1 MSLLFEDVL
10 ALSNGKGSS
19 MNSHGL
25 ALAAFRVVLMNNQ
38 RGNESRAVQTVVPG
52 YLCSSSPPSSCG
64 TVCKSYC
71 RSKNTLWTLKRKPKG
86 MVSSVNFPRPPNG
99 PTSKNRVIWQH
110 SGLSSR
116 APSTMST
123 MRKRR
128 AAWSLGPRKRRR
140 DGAELLG
147 FSRTTRSHQLK

>member
-25 ALAAFRVVLMNNQ
+25 TLAAFRVVLMNNQ

-71 RSKNTLWTLKRKPKG
+71 RSKNTLWTPKRKPKG

-99 PTSKNRVIWQH
+99 PTSKKPSHMAAFWLK
-110 SGLSSR
+110 LSSSFDHVDH
-116 APSTMST
+116 AEEAGSVEP
-123 MRKRR
+123 
-128 AAWSLGPRKRRR
+128 GPTE
-140 DGAELLG
+140 A
-147 FSRTTRSHQLK
+147 